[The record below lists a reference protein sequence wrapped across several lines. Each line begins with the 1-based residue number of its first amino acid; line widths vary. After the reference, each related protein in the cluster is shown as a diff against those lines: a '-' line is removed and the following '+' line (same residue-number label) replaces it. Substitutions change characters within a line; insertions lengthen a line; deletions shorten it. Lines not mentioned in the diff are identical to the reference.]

1 MDMKLEEF
9 AAAFNDVTLEC
20 RPVTSDRPKR
30 WRIRLEGARGRFAD
44 IEGWGD
50 TPITAVYD
58 AAYQWEADKSAR
70 PR

>member
-9 AAAFNDVTLEC
+9 AAEFSDVTLEC
-20 RPVTSDRPKR
+20 RPVTSERPKR
-30 WRIRLEGARGRFAD
+30 WRMRLEGARGSSAD

-58 AAYQWEADKSAR
+58 AAYQLETNESAR